1 MVVADAGLGSVD
13 VGQQPSRGSGKVHV
27 KGGLPQYDGWC
38 RQLSSEPDH
47 QQFDVLSGLRIWRGN
62 CRLTGKVTRLE
73 DPSKSA
79 IDALASVFD
88 PCCRD
93 RGISILD
100 MGLVSSM
107 HVERGKASVELILT
121 SGWCPFAARVLGQVK
136 EKLEALP
143 EIRHAE
149 VRVVWDQ
156 PWTMDRLSE
165 NARNKLRFL
174 PDPAQ
179 VQDRQ
184 GYIAGHLGRER
195 ASERSHAVR
204 RRSQDDR

>member
-1 MVVADAGLGSVD
+1 M
-13 VGQQPSRGSGKVHV
+13 
-27 KGGLPQYDGWC
+27 
-38 RQLSSEPDH
+38 
-47 QQFDVLSGLRIWRGN
+47 
-62 CRLTGKVTRLE
+62 E

-79 IDALASVFD
+79 FDALASIFD

-100 MGLVSSM
+100 MGLVSSIQL
-107 HVERGKASVELILT
+107 ENGKACVELTLT
-121 SGWCPFAARVLGQVK
+121 SGWCPFAARVLGEVK

-143 EIRHAE
+143 EIRHAD

-179 VQDRQ
+179 VADRQ
-184 GYIAGHLGRER
+184 SYIAGHLGEDRP
-195 ASERSHAVR
+195 SDRSHGCEEETA
-204 RRSQDDR
+204 